1 MRQRQISRREATQ
14 SGRRR
19 RYVGHALTAMIALLV
34 LCLSGV
40 SRAQFSGPVL
50 SSSTAVN
57 RTMTPTTDPA
67 ILYPTGRDIH
77 LTSGDLLTIHLY
89 GGESFAPPVRVSLD
103 GSIQLP
109 LIGNVHVQG
118 LTIHETEQLIAERLT
133 NAGMYRDP
141 QVTVVLTES
150 PNQVVTVIGESHG
163 VVPVPGQKR
172 LLDVLA
178 AVGGLTPTA
187 SHTIT
192 INRPG
197 IAEPII
203 VDLGTDPAR
212 SAHANIPVFAGD
224 TVVVA
229 KVGVVYLLGAF
240 KIQGPIPIQ
249 QNSPLTL
256 MQVAA
261 IGGGLGF
268 EGRANDLRIIRTEGL
283 ERRVVR
289 IDAKKV
295 FSGKAPDPVL
305 QTDDIVFLP
314 TNNMKAAIKAG
325 GISTLLGI
333 ASVLVFAVRP

>member
-1 MRQRQISRREATQ
+1 MRHRQIARGTVAQ
-14 SGRRR
+14 SGCRR
-19 RYVGHALTAMIALLV
+19 ALTLTIALLA
-34 LCLSGV
+34 LCSAGLA
-40 SRAQFSGPVL
+40 RAQFSGPVL
-50 SSSTAVN
+50 NSSTAVN

-67 ILYPTGRDIH
+67 ILYPAGRDIH
-77 LTSGDLLTIHLY
+77 LTNGDLLGIHLY
-89 GGESFAPPVRVSLD
+89 GAETFAPPVRVSLD

-109 LIGNVHVQG
+109 LIGSVHVQG
-118 LTIHETEQLIAERLT
+118 LTIHETEGLIAERLT
-133 NAGMYRDP
+133 SAGMYRNP

-150 PNQVVTVIGESHG
+150 PNQVITVIGEAHG
-163 VVPVPGQKR
+163 VIPVAGEKR

-178 AVGGLTPTA
+178 ATGGLPPTA
-187 SHTIT
+187 SHMIT

-197 IAEPII
+197 IAEPIV
-203 VDLGTDPAR
+203 VDLGTDPAK
-212 SAHANIPVFAGD
+212 SAQADVPVFSGD

-229 KVGVVYLLGAF
+229 RVGVVYLLGAF
-240 KIQGPIPIQ
+240 KSQGPVPIQ

-268 EGRANDLRIIRTEGL
+268 EGRADDLRIIRTEGL
-283 ERRVVR
+283 ERRVVH

-314 TNNMKAAIKAG
+314 TNKMRAAIKAG

-333 ASVLVFAVRP
+333 ASILVFAARP

>member
-1 MRQRQISRREATQ
+1 MRQRFIDRRTITQ
-14 SGRRR
+14 TVR
-19 RYVGHALTAMIALLV
+19 RYSGLAITAATALLV
-34 LCLSGV
+34 LCLSSV
-40 SRAQFSGPVL
+40 ASAQFSGPVL
-50 SSSTAVN
+50 SHATPVN
-57 RTMTPTTDPA
+57 RMMTPTTDPA

-77 LTSGDLLTIHLY
+77 LATGDLLTIHLY
-89 GGESFAPPVRVSLD
+89 GADMFAPPVRVSLD

-109 LIGNVHVQG
+109 LIGNVHVDG
-118 LTIHETEQLIAERLT
+118 LTIHETERLIGERLT

-150 PNQVVTVIGESHG
+150 PNQIVTVIGESHG
-163 VVPVPGQKR
+163 VVPLAGQKR

-178 AVGGLTPTA
+178 AVGGLTPAA
-187 SHTIT
+187 SHMIT
-192 INRPG
+192 INRQG
-197 IAEPII
+197 VSEPII

-212 SAHANIPVFAGD
+212 SERANVPVFPGD
-224 TVVVA
+224 TIVVS

-240 KIQGPIPIQ
+240 KNQGPVPIQ

-268 EGRANDLRIIRTEGL
+268 EGNAADLRIIRTEGL
-283 ERRVVR
+283 ERRVVHV
-289 IDAKKV
+289 DAKKV
-295 FSGKAPDPVL
+295 FNGKAPDPVL

-314 TNNMKAAIKAG
+314 TNKMKAAIKAG